1 VLPGAAPDAPHT
13 SADQAADATDAAA
26 VARARSVGTDA
37 AAGANAADARAA
49 DAPADSADADANTA
63 SDTTDAGATDAG
75 AADPSTRPQ
84 LLRRLRIG
92 NKRRVREPVEVLQSS
107 GGRWQV
113 PGRLPHRLL
122 PAGSHA
128 AAGSHTAA
136 NAATDAAANDTA
148 DAADAAPAA
157 SAGTDLHRALH
168 GTLSRSPTPTIHH
181 PRSRVSGVAIVLVF
195 P

>member
-1 VLPGAAPDAPHT
+1 VRIVLL
-13 SADQAADATDAAA
+13 Q
-26 VARARSVGTDA
+26 
-37 AAGANAADARAA
+37 
-49 DAPADSADADANTA
+49 
-63 SDTTDAGATDAG
+63 
-75 AADPSTRPQ
+75 Q
-84 LLRRLRIG
+84 LRIG
-92 NKRRVREPVEVLQSS
+92 NKRRVREHVEVLQCS
-107 GGRWQV
+107 GARWHV

-157 SAGTDLHRALH
+157 AAGTDLHRALH
-168 GTLSRSPTPTIHH
+168 GALPLSPTPTVHH
-181 PRSRVSGVAIVLVF
+181 ARSRVSGMAIVLVF